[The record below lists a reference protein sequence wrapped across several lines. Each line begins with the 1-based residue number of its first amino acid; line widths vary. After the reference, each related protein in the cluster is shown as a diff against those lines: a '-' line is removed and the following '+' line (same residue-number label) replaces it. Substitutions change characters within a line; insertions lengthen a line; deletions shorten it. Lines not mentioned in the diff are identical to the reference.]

1 VYILVIMI
9 FVNRIC
15 ASYKQNVQAHALHE
29 PNYQINSPGVSVT
42 ELLIAAKAQEKMN
55 QENRLIKQMLYGAI
69 VVIFVL
75 TGKKSICK
83 I

>member
-1 VYILVIMI
+1 
-9 FVNRIC
+9 
-15 ASYKQNVQAHALHE
+15 
-29 PNYQINSPGVSVT
+29 VSVT

-75 TGKKSICK
+75 TGLTFAMTYMAIESAKDLRPAKDEDKTVRGNSELEVK
-83 I
+83 L